1 MPNPKKKH
9 TPSRRDMRR
18 AANWR
23 VEATETGRCPQC
35 GAARLP
41 HHVCPTCGF
50 YNGELIV
57 AKKEKKKQEGAAPEE
72 GK

>member
-9 TPSRRDMRR
+9 TQSRRDMRR

-23 VEATETGRCPQC
+23 VEALNSSKCPQC
-35 GAARLP
+35 GAPRLP
-41 HHVCPTCGF
+41 HKVCGSCGF
-50 YNGELIV
+50 YNGELVIPR
-57 AKKEKKKQEGAAPEE
+57 KEKKKEE